1 MEVEK
6 AIKRRVQHI
15 GISSRVGMCNYISTI
30 CNEHITFPMAVSVIT
45 SLVMCLLIH
54 GLPEVKDDFIV
65 LATEFIG
72 CLVTVYSATMIA
84 SFIIFY
90 CRVMRELDTIIC
102 GENLWNIIKHSSI
115 TITGVLLAFSI
126 VGISSKYVIEAV
138 GIISIILMFYI
149 KHMILKASRNI

>member
-6 AIKRRVQHI
+6 AIRRRVQHI

-30 CNEHITFPMAVSVIT
+30 CNEHITFPMAVSIFV

-54 GLPEVKDDFIV
+54 GLPEVKDDLIV
-65 LATEFIG
+65 LATEFIR
-72 CLVTVYSATMIA
+72 CLVTVYLATMIA

-90 CRVMRELDTIIC
+90 CRVMREIDTIIC
-102 GENLWNIIKHSSI
+102 GESLWNIIKHSSI
-115 TITGVLLAFSI
+115 TIAGVLLAFSI
-126 VGISSKYVIEAV
+126 VGISGKYVTEAV
-138 GIISIILMFYI
+138 GVISIILMVYI

>member
-15 GISSRVGMCNYISTI
+15 GISSRVGMCNYISAI

-90 CRVMRELDTIIC
+90 CRVMREIDTMIS

-115 TITGVLLAFSI
+115 TITGVLLAFNI

-138 GIISIILMFYI
+138 GIISIILMVYV
-149 KHMILKASRNI
+149 KHMVLKASRNI